1 MLSMAARALSSR
13 VLPNSFSLSGM
24 LPKVLEISGAAWA
37 GAGPAQK
44 MRGGTEIS
52 VLGALR
58 MRFQGWER
66 KSLKVIF
73 GGHGVRLGGGGGGPG
88 GAGRGY

>member
-73 GGHGVRLGGGGGGPG
+73 GGHGVRLGGGGGRG